1 MPGFDGTGPMGMGPM
16 TGGGR
21 GFCASPRP
29 GMGVPSF
36 RGPGSFGRGGGRG
49 RRNRFYATGL
59 TRWQRGAFNF
69 PAFGWGGSPYSTGW
83 TVKEEKEALKSQ
95 MEFLER
101 ELAALR
107 DHIATLD
114 KSEG

>member
-1 MPGFDGTGPMGMGPM
+1 MPGFDRTGPAGMGPM

-21 GFCASPRP
+21 GNCAFRNP
-29 GMGVPSF
+29 GIGLAFMGQ
-36 RGPGSFGRGGGRG
+36 GSFFHGGGRG

-59 TRWQRGAFNF
+59 TRWQRGDFNYPAFN
-69 PAFGWGGSPYSTGW
+69 WRGSSYVTGW

-101 ELAALR
+101 ELADLR
-107 DHIATLD
+107 AHIATLD
-114 KSEG
+114 TDGG

>member
-1 MPGFDGTGPMGMGPM
+1 MPGFDRTGPMGMGPM

-21 GFCASPRP
+21 GFCTFRNSGIGPA
-29 GMGVPSF
+29 F

-49 RRNRFYATGL
+49 RRNRFYAAGL
-59 TRWQRGAFNF
+59 TRWQRGVFNY
-69 PAFGWGGSPYSTGW
+69 PAFGW

-95 MEFLER
+95 VEYLER

-114 KSEG
+114 KGEG